1 MNRIVLSL
9 TFSLLSGIA
18 FAGQPMDV
26 VKPFYADPGSELGA
40 ENVDKYTGKAN
51 EVMKLSNDPSSDGAC
66 IDFMLSV
73 DAQDFEEDV
82 LKKSLNIT
90 EALAG
95 DQATVVAT
103 FKLFKDD
110 TEDKEIDWE
119 MEKVDGAWKIADIYP
134 KDKSWKLTTFDCAA
148 Q

>member
-1 MNRIVLSL
+1 MKRIVLSL
-9 TFSLLSGIA
+9 AFSMLSGIA

-51 EVMKLSNDPSSDGAC
+51 EVMKLSNDPSNDGAC
-66 IDFMLSV
+66 IDFMMSLN
-73 DAQDFEEDV
+73 AQDFDEAE
-82 LKKSLNIT
+82 LKKTLDIT

-95 DQATVVAT
+95 DYATVVAT
-103 FKLFKDD
+103 YKIFN
-110 TEDKEIDWE
+110 EPMEINWE
-119 MEKVDGAWKIADIYP
+119 MEKVEDTWKIADIYP
-134 KDKSWKLTTFDCAA
+134 KDKSWQLTKFECGPV

>member
-1 MNRIVLSL
+1 MKRIILSFA
-9 TFSLLSGIA
+9 FSLFSGIA

-40 ENVDKYTGKAN
+40 ENVDKYTGKAH
-51 EVMKLSNDPSSDGAC
+51 EVMKLSNDPSSDGSC
-66 IDFMLSV
+66 IDFMMSV
-73 DAQDFEEDV
+73 DAQDFDEAE
-82 LKKSLNIT
+82 LKKTLDVT

-103 FKLFKDD
+103 FKLFK
-110 TEDKEIDWE
+110 EDKEIHWE

-134 KDKSWKLTTFDCAA
+134 KDKSWKLTGFDCAA